1 MPPLSVLY
9 RFSHGSLERNLDGVT
24 DADSLRSP
32 AEGGNC
38 VNWLVGH
45 LLWSRGRVHELLGA
59 VPAWPPHLGPS
70 DAYHRGA
77 TGFNPDAARP
87 LGELRAAM
95 AASQSIVIAG
105 LEQVSAGRLNEA
117 ATDKMT
123 VGEQLAF
130 LGFHEGYHAGQV
142 GLLRR
147 LLGRAGAIK

>member
-1 MPPLSVLY
+1 MTPLIVVY

-24 DADSLRSP
+24 DAESLQPP

-45 LLWSRGRVHELLGA
+45 LLWSRNRVHELLRA
-59 VPAWPPHLGPS
+59 APAWPERFGPS
-70 DAYHRGA
+70 DSYHRGV
-77 TGFNPDAARP
+77 TGFNPDEAVP

-95 AASQSIVIAG
+95 AESQAIVVDS
-105 LEQVSAGRLNEA
+105 LQRVDDRRLSER

-147 LLGRAGAIK
+147 LLGRTGAIK